1 MKRSCIA
8 IAILAVL
15 VTGCAG
21 TAQFTTQTKDQVR
34 SCVVDWPFYSGLIRS
49 ALGPNITQLP
59 QQTVTALDDM
69 DRIVSGKRPD
79 KLTDNEL
86 GQILGL
92 KIRLVAP
99 LIQQALKQYAPEV
112 LQYLPVLFG
121 GGL

>member
-1 MKRSCIA
+1 M
-8 IAILAVL
+8 LA
-15 VTGCAG
+15 TGCAG

-49 ALGPNITQLP
+49 ALGSNITQLP
-59 QQTVTALDDM
+59 QQTVTALDEM